1 MNIYKYLFYISSIGL
16 SGFLYYT
23 LFAMNVFS
31 PLYEGTV
38 ILLSFVIII
47 VLLVFLDMAFT
58 PLSRNKEEN
67 KDDEEIKKGETHE

>member
-1 MNIYKYLFYISSIGL
+1 MSNNIYKYLFYISFIGL

-23 LFAMNVFS
+23 LFTMNVFS

-58 PLSRNKEEN
+58 PLSKNN
-67 KDDEEIKKGETHE
+67 DDKEIKKGETHE